1 MKNLLMFLSSWYKVS
16 RGTVRRG
23 LIVFVLLCSGCC
35 LSSETTVLARQIADS
50 AATQS
55 TELAEVADLLL
66 TEQGER
72 ILLRAA
78 KLEEAT
84 SGLADILGAPKEIE

>member
-1 MKNLLMFLSSWYKVS
+1 MS
-16 RGTVRRG
+16 GP
-23 LIVFVLLCSGCC
+23 LIFSASLACTQIRSLCAVFAILCSGCC
-35 LSSETTVLARQIADS
+35 LSSETAILARQIAES

-72 ILLRAA
+72 ILLRAE
-78 KLEEAT
+78 KLKEAT